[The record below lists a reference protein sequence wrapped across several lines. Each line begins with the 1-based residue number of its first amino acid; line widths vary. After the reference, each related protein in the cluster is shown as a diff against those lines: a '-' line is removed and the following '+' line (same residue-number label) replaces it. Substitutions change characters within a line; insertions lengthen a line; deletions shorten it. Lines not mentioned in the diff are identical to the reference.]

1 MKPLLIASFQKFS
14 LIFAFFI
21 FFFLAG
27 CKQANEKNL
36 EGTWKMTV
44 YRINHNDEH
53 KDIKV
58 TWQLK
63 EDGSLQQVI
72 NYSGQEVQESARWKL
87 LGDTALQIL
96 YPDNQQEV
104 TWKIVKLNASSMSLE
119 YTIPGFFV
127 ERSFVKMN
135 E

>member
-1 MKPLLIASFQKFS
+1 MKFLLVASFQKFS
-14 LIFAFFI
+14 LSIAIFI
-21 FFFLAG
+21 FFFFSG

-36 EGTWKMTV
+36 AGTWKMTV

-58 TWQLK
+58 TWRLK

-72 NYSGQEVQESARWKL
+72 NYSGQEVPESASWKL

-104 TWKIVKLNASSMSLE
+104 TWKIVKLNASTMSLE